1 MSKINTNKINDF
13 DALRSVR
20 QSDLKPAGKSES
32 QALSGKTT
40 FGTDK
45 LEFSDRVAETG
56 KFLDQLKDL
65 PDVRAEKVESLRQ
78 QISAGTYQPTSE
90 TIADAILKD
99 ES

>member
-20 QSDLKPAGKSES
+20 QSDLKAAGKSET
-32 QALSGKTT
+32 QALGSSNT

-56 KFLDQLKDL
+56 KFLDQLKNL
-65 PDVRAEKVESLRQ
+65 PDVRGEKIESLRQ
-78 QISAGTYQPTSE
+78 QIANGEYQPTSE
-90 TIADAILKD
+90 AIADAIMND